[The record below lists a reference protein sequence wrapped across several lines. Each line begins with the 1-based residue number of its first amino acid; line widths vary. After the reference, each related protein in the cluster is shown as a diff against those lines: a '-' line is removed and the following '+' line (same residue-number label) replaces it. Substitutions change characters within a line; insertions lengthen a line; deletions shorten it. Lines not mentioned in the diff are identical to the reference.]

1 MSKFAQLEFEFSSP
15 ERARTVFDG
24 ILLKYPKRLA
34 LFFVYLDKEIK
45 FGSVKTARTLLERK
59 VEERKWSDKQMKSL
73 FKKWYRME
81 DQHGTEESREHVK
94 DSARNY
100 VQQSNK

>member
-1 MSKFAQLEFEFSSP
+1 MSKFAQLESEFGSP

-24 ILLKYPKRLA
+24 ILLKHPKCLD
-34 LFFVYLDKEIK
+34 LFFVDLDKEVK
-45 FGSVKTARTLLERK
+45 FGSVENARTLLKRK

-73 FKKWYRME
+73 FKKWYRIE

-94 DSARNY
+94 DLARSY